1 MRFLKFFTIL
11 SVLFIQT
18 FPISAQDNQLQSAK
32 VISVG
37 DGDTISVV
45 NNDQKIIIRLACIDA
60 PEQRQAW
67 GKQATD
73 SLKELLPIGKNIFYR
88 AIQSDRYQRL
98 VAEVFVDNQSVNL
111 QMVREGQVV
120 VYRKYLEACKFT
132 QNQYLTAELN
142 AKNDHLNFWS
152 QTNPVMHWEYRH
164 PVISAINTQVPISN
178 SPVNNLSKNPKC
190 RDFSSQLEVKNF
202 LTKHPEYWGRLDRD
216 NDGVAC
222 ESIRS

>member
-11 SVLFIQT
+11 SVLFIPL
-18 FPISAQDNQLQSAK
+18 PISAQANQLLSAK

-73 SLKELLPIGKNIFYR
+73 RLKELLPIGKNIFYR

-98 VAEVFVDNQSVNL
+98 VAEVFVDNQSINL
-111 QMVREGQVV
+111 QMVKEGQAV
-120 VYRKYLEACKFT
+120 VYKKYLKGCESS
-132 QNQYLTAELN
+132 QNQYLKAEAS
-142 AKNDHLNFWS
+142 AKTDNLNFWS
-152 QTNPVMHWEYRH
+152 QPNPAMPWDYRNTL
-164 PVISAINTQVPISN
+164 ISAINPQVPVPKISGNN
-178 SPVNNLSKNPKC
+178 SSKTPIC
-190 RDFSSQLEVKNF
+190 RDFNSQLEVKNF
-202 LTKHPEYWGRLDRD
+202 LNKHPEYWGRLDRD